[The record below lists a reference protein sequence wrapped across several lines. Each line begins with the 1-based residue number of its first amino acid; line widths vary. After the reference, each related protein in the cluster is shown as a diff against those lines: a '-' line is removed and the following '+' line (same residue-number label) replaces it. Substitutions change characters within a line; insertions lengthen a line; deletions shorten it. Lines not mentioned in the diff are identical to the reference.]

1 MCAWLQT
8 LAELSQPQREARKHA
23 VMIVQK
29 ALCIQTGTQ
38 SVERFLGE
46 VEMTERKNRQQH
58 LTDHNLE
65 SSCQL
70 NLQSL
75 RGARLP
81 KVFRPE
87 ELFESPHDSLQRE
100 RAPQAVHNKLIEVST
115 ARTPCRRDP
124 LSPKAGRTEL
134 QRNLDLDVCVRR
146 LLSEQR

>member
-1 MCAWLQT
+1 
-8 LAELSQPQREARKHA
+8 
-23 VMIVQK
+23 MIVQK

-65 SSCQL
+65 SSCKL

-100 RAPQAVHNKLIEVST
+100 RAPVRYKASSYGQAVQQAYRSFYGEKAMP
-115 ARTPCRRDP
+115 ARSLEPQ
-124 LSPKAGRTEL
+124 SGRTEL